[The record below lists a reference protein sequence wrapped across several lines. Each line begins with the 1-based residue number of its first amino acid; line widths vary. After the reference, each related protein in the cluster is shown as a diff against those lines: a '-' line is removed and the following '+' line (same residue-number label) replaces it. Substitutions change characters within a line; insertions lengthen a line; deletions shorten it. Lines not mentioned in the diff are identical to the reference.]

1 MRILIAHDAA
11 AGGGGVESYL
21 AAIMPGLMTRGH
33 EVAFLCVPSR
43 TQQGPTRLDQL
54 EQVFSVTDMG
64 LSRALEAVRNWRP
77 DVCFSHNMRAL
88 EVDEGLVSMCR
99 VVKMMH
105 GYFGTC
111 IGGQKAHTFPAVDPC
126 SREFGLACLGLYLPR
141 RCGQLRP
148 ALMVSQFGWASR
160 QRRLFN
166 RYAHV
171 VVASQHMAREYARHG
186 IPPGRLTAAPL
197 FPTASST
204 AAVRIPP
211 PLPTALFLGRMTAI
225 KGGDILIRAAAYAA
239 RLLGKPV
246 RLAFAGNGPAEE
258 RWRTLARELNLEAT
272 FHGWVAGDART
283 TLLRSASVIAVPSLW
298 PEPFGLVGL
307 EAAVHGVPA
316 AGFDVGGIKEWLR
329 DDVNGRL
336 VPEVGS
342 SSAFGSAIARILTS
356 TSELVRLGEGAV
368 RVASELTLE
377 VHLATVEGVLTRAAA
392 MPASAF
398 A

>member
-21 AAIMPGLMTRGH
+21 AAIMPALVARGH

-43 TQQGPTRLDQL
+43 TQQGPTRLDQVAD
-54 EQVFSVTDMG
+54 VFSVADSG
-64 LSRALEAVRNWRP
+64 LSRALAQVAEWRP
-77 DVCFSHNMRAL
+77 DVCFSHNMRPL
-88 EVDEGLVSMCR
+88 DVDEGLVSLCP

-111 IGGQKAHTFPAVDPC
+111 IGGQKTHTFPAVEAC
-126 SREFGLACLGLYLPR
+126 SREFGIACLGLYLPR
-141 RCGQLRP
+141 RCGHLRP

-160 QRRLFN
+160 QRKLFD

-171 VVASQHMAREYARHG
+171 VVASQHMTREYARHG
-186 IPPGRLTAAPL
+186 IAPRQLTAAPL

-204 AAVRIPP
+204 AALRIPP
-211 PLPTALFLGRMTAI
+211 PRPTVLFLGRMTPI
-225 KGGDILIRAAAYAA
+225 KGGDTLIRAAAYAA
-239 RLLGKPV
+239 RLLAKPV
-246 RLAFAGNGPAEE
+246 RLAFAGNGPAEDN
-258 RWRTLARELNLEAT
+258 WRTLAREQNVDAV

-283 TLLRSASVIAVPSLW
+283 ALLRSASVIAVPSLW

-316 AGFDVGGIKEWLR
+316 VGFDVGGVGEWLR

-336 VPEVGS
+336 VPAVGS
-342 SSAFGSAIARILTS
+342 SSALGSAIARMLTS
-356 TSELVRLGEGAV
+356 TSDLLRLGEGAV
-368 RVASELTLE
+368 RVASQLTLE
-377 VHLATVEGVLTRAAA
+377 AHLATVEAVLARAAA
-392 MPASAF
+392 IPVTALS
-398 A
+398 

>member
-21 AAIMPGLMTRGH
+21 AAIMPALVARGH
-33 EVAFLCVPSR
+33 EVAFVCVPSQ
-43 TQQGPTRLDQL
+43 TQPGPTRLDQV
-54 EQVFSVTDMG
+54 EQVFSIADIG
-64 LSRALEAVRNWRP
+64 LSRALTAVRHWRP
-77 DVCFSHNMRAL
+77 DVCFSHNMRTL
-88 EVDEGLVSMCR
+88 EVDEGLVTMCP

-111 IGGQKAHTFPAVDPC
+111 IGGQKAHTFPAVEAC
-126 SREFGLACLGLYLPR
+126 SREFGVACLGLYLPR

-160 QRRLFN
+160 QRKLFD

-171 VVASQHMAREYARHG
+171 VVASQHMAREYASHG
-186 IPPGRLTAAPL
+186 IASRRLTAAPL
-197 FPTASST
+197 FPTVSST
-204 AAVRIPP
+204 AALRIPP
-211 PLPTALFLGRMTAI
+211 PLPTVLFLGRMTAI
-225 KGGDILIRAAAYAA
+225 KGGDILIRAAAHAA
-239 RLLGKPV
+239 RLLAKPV

-258 RWRTLARELNLEAT
+258 HWRALARELNMEAA

-283 TLLRSASVIAVPSLW
+283 ALLRSASLIAVPSLW

-316 AGFDVGGIKEWLR
+316 VGFDVGGVGEWLR

-336 VPEVGS
+336 VPAAGS
-342 SSAFGSAIARILTS
+342 SSALGSAIARMLTS
-356 TSELVRLGEGAV
+356 TSELLRLGEGAV
-368 RVASELTLE
+368 RVASQLTLAA
-377 VHLATVEGVLTRAAA
+377 HLATVEAVLTRAAA
-392 MPASAF
+392 APAIALS
-398 A
+398 

>member
-11 AGGGGVESYL
+11 AAGGGVESYL
-21 AAIMPGLMTRGH
+21 AAIMPALAARGH
-33 EVAFLCVPSR
+33 AVAFLCVPSR
-43 TQQGPTRLDQL
+43 TQQGPTRLDRV
-54 EQVFSVTDMG
+54 EQVFSVADSG
-64 LSRALEAVRNWRP
+64 LSPALDAVREWRP
-77 DVCFSHNMRAL
+77 DVCFSHNMQPL
-88 EVDEGLVSMCR
+88 EVDEGLVSVCP

-111 IGGQKAHTFPAVDPC
+111 ISGQKAHTFPAVDAC
-126 SREFGLACLGLYLPR
+126 AREFGLACLGLYLPR

-148 ALMVSQFGWASR
+148 ALMISQFGWASR
-160 QRRLFN
+160 QRKLFD

-186 IPPGRLTAAPL
+186 IRADRVTPAPL
-197 FPTASST
+197 FPTA
-204 AAVRIPP
+204 ANGAGVRMPP
-211 PLPTALFLGRMTAI
+211 ALPTVVFLGRMTAI
-225 KGGDILIRAAAYAA
+225 KGGDILIRAAADAA
-239 RLLGKPV
+239 RLLAKPV

-258 RWRTLARELNLEAT
+258 SWRTLARDQNVDAV

-283 TLLRSASVIAVPSLW
+283 ALLRSASLIAVPSLW

-316 AGFDVGGIKEWLR
+316 VGFDVGGIGEWLR

-342 SSAFGSAIARILTS
+342 SSALGSAIGRMLTS
-356 TSELVRLGEGAV
+356 TSELVRLGDGAV
-368 RVASELTLE
+368 RVASELTLDA
-377 VHLATVEGVLTRAAA
+377 HLAAVEAVLTRAAA
-392 MPASAF
+392 TPVAACT
-398 A
+398 

>member
-21 AAIMPGLMTRGH
+21 AAIMPALVDRGH

-43 TQQGPTRLDQL
+43 AQQGPTRLDQV

-64 LSRALEAVRNWRP
+64 LARALTAVAHWRP
-77 DVCFSHNMRAL
+77 DVCFSHNMRTL
-88 EVDEGLVSMCR
+88 EVDEGLVSSFP

-111 IGGQKAHTFPAVDPC
+111 VGGQKAHTFPAVEAC

-148 ALMVSQFGWASR
+148 ALMLSQFGWASR
-160 QRRLFN
+160 QRKLFD

-171 VVASQHMAREYARHG
+171 VVASQHMAREYQRHG
-186 IPPGRLTAAPL
+186 IASRRLTAAPL
-197 FPTASST
+197 FPTVPRTGALR
-204 AAVRIPP
+204 VPP
-211 PLPTALFLGRMTAI
+211 PLPTVLFLGRMTAI
-225 KGGDILIRAAAYAA
+225 KGGDILIRAAYAA
-239 RLLGKPV
+239 RLLAKPV

-258 RWRTLARELNLEAT
+258 DWRALAREHNVDAA

-283 TLLRSASVIAVPSLW
+283 ALLRSASLIAVPSLW

-316 AGFDVGGIKEWLR
+316 VGFDVGGVGEWLR
-329 DDVNGRL
+329 DDVNGVL
-336 VPEVGS
+336 VPAVGS
-342 SSAFGSAIARILTS
+342 SSALGSAIARMVTS
-356 TSELVRLGEGAV
+356 TSELLRLGEGAV
-368 RVASELTLE
+368 RIASQLTLQA
-377 VHLATVEGVLTRAAA
+377 HLAAVEGVLTRAAGEGA
-392 MPASAF
+392 LALS
-398 A
+398 